1 MLDDLFPNKLITP
14 NVDDTVVAK
23 GAAIMARK
31 LCIPDRKV
39 SAQERALTVTQV
51 IASSISFCEE
61 GKHDRM
67 EPLIDHSNQLP
78 LDKAKI
84 FETKKDNQKTIKID
98 YRQG

>member
-1 MLDDLFPNKLITP
+1 MLDGLFPNRRVTP
-14 NVDDTVVAK
+14 NNDETDVAK

-61 GKHDRM
+61 GKLDKM
-67 EPLIDHSNQLP
+67 EPLIDHGNHIP
-78 LDKAKI
+78 INKAKI